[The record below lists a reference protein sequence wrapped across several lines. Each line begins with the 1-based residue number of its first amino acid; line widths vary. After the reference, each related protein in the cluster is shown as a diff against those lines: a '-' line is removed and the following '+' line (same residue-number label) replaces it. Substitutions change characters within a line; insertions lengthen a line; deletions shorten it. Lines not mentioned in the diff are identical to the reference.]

1 METSSMIILSPLMRE
16 FDMFKKLRRIATVR
30 LGGSMI
36 YYLALI
42 YSMTFRLKV
51 INDVEWI
58 NHLEQG
64 GRVLICCWHQ
74 QFFVGLRLFL
84 RYRKYPTCVMISK
97 STDGDIVSRVAEA
110 AHVFPVRGSSSR
122 NGGPALKE
130 MISRLQQ
137 GCIAGHL
144 LDGPRGPAGIV
155 KAGVIALA
163 SGADAAI
170 APAYVTAN
178 RAWYAGSWDKY
189 MVPKPFACVTV
200 TFCPLMK
207 LPPTKDNQD
216 FEEQRQLLE
225 NTLQPYLKR

>member
-1 METSSMIILSPLMRE
+1 
-16 FDMFKKLRRIATVR
+16 MFKKLRKVATVR
-30 LGGSMI
+30 LGGSII

-51 INDVEWI
+51 INDAEWI

-64 GRVLICCWHQ
+64 GRVLVGCWHQ

-97 STDGDIVSRVAEA
+97 STDGDIVARVAEA
-110 AHVFPVRGSSSR
+110 ARVFPVRGSSSR

-130 MISRLQQ
+130 MIARLKQ

-144 LDGPRGPAGIV
+144 LDGPRGPAGEV
-155 KAGVIALA
+155 KAGAIALA

-170 APAYVTAN
+170 SPVYVTAD

-189 MVPKPFACVTV
+189 MVPKPFARVTV

-207 LPPTKDNQD
+207 LPPIKDNHD
-216 FEEQRQLLE
+216 FEEQRQILE
-225 NTLQPYLKR
+225 NTLQPHLKR